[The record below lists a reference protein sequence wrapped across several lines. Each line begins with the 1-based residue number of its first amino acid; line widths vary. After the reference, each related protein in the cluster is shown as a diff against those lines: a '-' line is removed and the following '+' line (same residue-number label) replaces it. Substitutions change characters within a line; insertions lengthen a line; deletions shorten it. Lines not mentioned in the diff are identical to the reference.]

1 MNMNRREFS
10 LLMAGAPW
18 ALRSRQQRPNFVI
31 IMADDMGFSDLGCY
45 GGEIATP
52 NIDRLAREGVR
63 HTQFYN
69 CARCCP
75 TRASLLTGLDPHQAG
90 VGHMIDDLGYP
101 GYIGYLN
108 DKCVTF
114 AESLGLAGYQTYM
127 SGKWHVGEKRPHW
140 PLDRGFQQYFGLI
153 SGACNYFRRDPG
165 RTMAINNTPYNP
177 PAQGFYMTDAITDHA
192 IEMVHESARHT
203 NPYVLYV
210 AYTSPHWPLQA
221 LVEDIEKYR
230 GHYRKGWDVLREE
243 RYERQAS
250 MGIIDRRWRLSP
262 RYHKVP
268 AWDSLSAAEQ
278 EDWARRMTVYAAQI
292 DRMDQGIGRL
302 LAALEKTGQL
312 HNTIVFFLSDNGG
325 CAEVSIGKGPAE
337 RNPTDLIPGGPNS
350 FTSYRAPWANVSDT
364 PFRLFKHYVHEGG
377 ISAPFITWSPDL
389 LSRKNVL
396 EHTPAHVA
404 DIHPTLLRLAGAAY
418 PSDYQ
423 GKERLPLRGE
433 DIWPVIQGRSKNSDR
448 RMAWEHTGGRALR
461 EGDWKLV
468 AEFNKPWS
476 LYNLADDRTELND
489 LAAAEP
495 ARTKQMVATWQAW
508 ADHVGV
514 VPWAILKKK
523 KAEMKAAAARAKK
536 RA

>member
-1 MNMNRREFS
+1 
-10 LLMAGAPW
+10 MAGAPV
-18 ALRSRQQRPNFVI
+18 AFRSHQHRPNFVI
-31 IMADDMGFSDLGCY
+31 IMADDMGFSDIGCY
-45 GGEIATP
+45 GGEMDTP

-75 TRASLLTGLDPHQAG
+75 TRASLLTGLDPHQVG

-127 SGKWHVGEKRPHW
+127 SGKWHVGEHRPHW
-140 PLDRGFQQYFGLI
+140 PLDRGFHQYFGLI
-153 SGACNYFRRDPG
+153 SGACNYFRVDPG
-165 RTMAINNTPYNP
+165 RQMAVDNSPYTPP
-177 PAQGFYMTDAITDHA
+177 PHGFYMTDAITDRA
-192 IEMVHESARHT
+192 IGMVHDSMRHA
-203 NPYVLYV
+203 NPFCLYV

-221 LVEDIEKYR
+221 LPEDIEKYR
-230 GHYRKGWDVLREE
+230 DHYRKGWDVLRRE
-243 RYERQAS
+243 RYERQVA
-250 MGIIDRRWRLSP
+250 MGIIDSKWRLSP
-262 RYHKVP
+262 RYRKVP

-302 LAALEKTGQL
+302 LTTLERTGQL
-312 HNTIVFFLSDNGG
+312 RNTIVFFLSDNGG
-325 CAEVSIGKGPAE
+325 CAEVRIGKGPAE
-337 RNPTDLIPGGPNS
+337 RHPSDPIPGGPNS
-350 FTSYRAPWANVSDT
+350 FTSYRPPWANVSDT

-377 ISAPFITWSPDL
+377 ISTPFITWSPDL
-389 LSRKNVL
+389 LSRKNAL

-404 DIHPTLLRLAGAAY
+404 DIHPTLLRLAGATY
-418 PSDYQ
+418 PSSYR
-423 GKERLPLRGE
+423 GHERLPLIGD
-433 DIWPVIQGRSKNSDR
+433 DIWPVIQGRSKRSDL

-468 AEFNKPWS
+468 AEFGKPWS
-476 LYNLADDRTELND
+476 LYKLADDRTELND
-489 LAAAEP
+489 LAAKEP
-495 ARTKQMVATWQAW
+495 VRTRRMIATWQRW
-508 ADHVGV
+508 ANHVGV

-523 KAEMKAAAARAKK
+523 KQQEGKAAMERAEKI
-536 RA
+536 